1 MNILIVKLSA
11 VGDVVHTLPALA
23 ALRQLYP
30 RDHITWVIEEAAAD
44 LIIGHPDL
52 DGVIVFNRKLWIS
65 GIRRGRLKVV
75 GRDVKS
81 FFKTLRDRP
90 YDLVIDFHGLF
101 KSAVVVAASG
111 GRRKLGY
118 DSLQELSG
126 LFYNEKIPEDM
137 GKHAVERY
145 LDFLSYLGA
154 EREEPSFH
162 IPTSSKNTGYV
173 TALLQEQGIDRET
186 TPFVAVNPVALWD
199 TKLWDRRKF
208 ADLAARIVQECGL
221 PVIFTGSLKEKSY
234 ITDILGLIPSKS
246 IVDLAG
252 KTSLKDLAC
261 LYGMAELVITTDSG
275 PMHIAAAMETPVV
288 ALFGPTDPD
297 RTGPYGEGHTVVRS
311 SVPCSPC
318 FRKQCD
324 PCRCMESI
332 GVDNV
337 FDAVKETLGMKK
349 IKKEGWPEERPE
361 ERKEG

>member
-23 ALRQLYP
+23 ALRRLYP
-30 RDHITWVIEEAAAD
+30 QGHITWVIEEAAAD
-44 LIIGHPDL
+44 LIVGHPDL
-52 DGVIVFNRKLWIS
+52 DRVVVFRRKPWIS
-65 GIRRGRLKVV
+65 DIRRGNLKEV

-81 FFKTLRDRP
+81 FYKTLRDRP

-101 KSAVVVAASG
+101 KSAVIVVASG

-137 GKHAVERY
+137 GKHAVDRY

-154 EREEPSFH
+154 KHEQPSFL
-162 IPTSSKNTGYV
+162 IPVGPENKAHV
-173 TALLQEQGIDRET
+173 TTLLQEQGIT
-186 TPFVAVNPVALWD
+186 TPFIAVNPVALWD

-221 PVIFTGSLKEKSY
+221 PTVFTGSLNEKSY
-234 ITDILGLIPSKS
+234 ITDIQGLVPSKS

-275 PMHIAAAMETPVV
+275 PMHMAAAMETPVV
-288 ALFGPTDPD
+288 ALFGPTDPA

-311 SVPCSPC
+311 SLPCSPC

-324 PCRCMESI
+324 PCRCMEAI
-332 GVDNV
+332 GVDDV
-337 FDAVKETLGMKK
+337 FDAVKNTLGMKK
-349 IKKEGWPEERPE
+349 IKKEG
-361 ERKEG
+361 